1 MSVSPGFNFCNMQY
15 SNYNFT
21 SVGCEKSAF
30 SQFVSTKHCMFSPEI
45 VNKER
50 KALTGPLGKTV

>member
-21 SVGCEKSAF
+21 SVDVRRVLS
-30 SQFVSTKHCMFSPEI
+30 VSLFLLKHSRFSPEI